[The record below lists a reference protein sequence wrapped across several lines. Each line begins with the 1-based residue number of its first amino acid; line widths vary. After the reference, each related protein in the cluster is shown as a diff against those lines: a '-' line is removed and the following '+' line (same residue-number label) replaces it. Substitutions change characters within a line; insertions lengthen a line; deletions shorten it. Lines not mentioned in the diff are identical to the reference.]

1 MAGPRVLKPQLHP
14 IIPAGCFHAFYSL
27 TCGPCSSGYFPHGHT
42 LIGQHLS
49 KEVRFSLLMCFFLI
63 ADTFLR
69 IPPFKPL
76 WFMLNQPLERRIRL
90 CCLAETNQYGIPKS
104 CVEEMNTQDR
114 FLGWQTTVLMILWGS
129 VFLLF
134 QLRHNTSSLN
144 MGWLGN
150 LIQRVLLCLSGYWAL
165 HQMP

>member
-1 MAGPRVLKPQLHP
+1 MLPRFLLLDMWALFIRLFPSWS
-14 IIPAGCFHAFYSL
+14 HADRTASFQRSQILSSHVFLFNSRHFSKDTSL
-27 TCGPCSSGYFPHGHT
+27 
-42 LIGQHLS
+42 
-49 KEVRFSLLMCFFLI
+49 
-63 ADTFLR
+63 
-69 IPPFKPL
+69 KPL

-90 CCLAETNQYGIPKS
+90 CCLAEANQYGIPKS
-104 CVEEMNTQDR
+104 RVEGMNTQDR

-134 QLRHNTSSLN
+134 QLRHNTFSLN

-165 HQMP
+165 P